1 MVDMSSNGHHVGGYK
16 VLREIETDSLGVIY
30 EAEHPRLHRKV
41 ALRTIGAG
49 VVRDVSFSRRF
60 LLELRSYVALEHP
73 AIPRLYELAYDG
85 DCPYLVT
92 EMIDGRTLDVVLGDG
107 VMYEPLGIVELLRPI
122 ASALD
127 YAHGRATI
135 HRDVKPT
142 NILLADDGR
151 TLLTGFG
158 LGMVASFNTGPGA
171 GGPVAPDYVAPE
183 SLVGREV
190 DGRADVYSLAA
201 VVFEAVTG
209 RRPFSS
215 KSWIETLSRRLYE
228 PPPSVRDS
236 VPELSAPFATVL
248 QQAMDREPDRRPST
262 AGELLNRLERALSS
276 KGDDS
281 QTGSWMRRQ
290 VLGRVRRTR
299 K

>member
-1 MVDMSSNGHHVGGYK
+1 MSGNGQHVGGYR

-49 VVRDVSFSRRF
+49 VARDVSFSRRF

-73 AIPRLYELAYDG
+73 AIPRLYELAYEG
-85 DCPYLVT
+85 DSPYLVT
-92 EMIDGRTLDVVLGDG
+92 EMIDGSTLDAVLGEG
-107 VMYEPLGIVELLRPI
+107 VMYEPLGIVGLLRPI

-127 YAHGRATI
+127 YAHGRATV
-135 HRDVKPT
+135 HRDVKPA

-151 TLLTGFG
+151 TMLTGFG
-158 LGMVASFNTGPGA
+158 LGIVASFNTGPGT
-171 GGPVAPDYVAPE
+171 GGPIAPDYVAPE
-183 SLVGREV
+183 RLVGREV

-201 VVFEAVTG
+201 VLFEAVTG

-236 VPELSAPFATVL
+236 VPELSARFATVL

-262 AGELLNRLERALSS
+262 AGDLLDRLEHALTS
-276 KGDDS
+276 KSHVS
-281 QTGSWMRRQ
+281 QPINW
-290 VLGRVRRTR
+290 LRRTMKR
-299 K
+299 RSNGAGPK

>member
-1 MVDMSSNGHHVGGYK
+1 MSTNGQHVGGYR

-41 ALRTIGAG
+41 AVRTIGAG
-49 VVRDVSFSRRF
+49 VARDVSFSRRF

-85 DCPYLVT
+85 ESPYLVT
-92 EMIDGRTLDVVLGDG
+92 EMIEGRTLDAVFGDG
-107 VMYEPLGIVELLRPI
+107 VRYEALGVIGLLRPI

-127 YAHGRATI
+127 YAHSRATI
-135 HRDVKPT
+135 HRDVKPA

-158 LGMVASFNTGPGA
+158 LGTVASFNTGPGD

-183 SLVGREV
+183 RLVGREV

-209 RRPFSS
+209 RRPFPS

-228 PPPSVRDS
+228 PPPSVRDFA
-236 VPELSAPFATVL
+236 PELPAPFAAVL
-248 QQAMDREPDRRPST
+248 QQAMDREPDRRPSS
-262 AGELLNRLERALSS
+262 AGQLLDGLEQALTSRGHKVLQPVHWLRRSLNRRSN
-276 KGDDS
+276 
-281 QTGSWMRRQ
+281 GSA
-290 VLGRVRRTR
+290 
-299 K
+299 KP

>member
-1 MVDMSSNGHHVGGYK
+1 LTSNGQHVGGYR
-16 VLREIETDSLGVIY
+16 VLREIETDSLGVVY

-41 ALRTIGAG
+41 AVRTIGAS
-49 VVRDVSFSRRF
+49 VAKDVSFSRRF

-92 EMIDGRTLDVVLGDG
+92 EMIDGRTLDAVLGAG
-107 VMYEPLGIVELLRPI
+107 VMYEPLGIVGLLRPI
-122 ASALD
+122 GSALD
-127 YAHGRATI
+127 YAHSRATV
-135 HRDVKPT
+135 HRDVKPA

-158 LGMVASFNTGPGA
+158 LGTVASFNTGPGT

-183 SLVGREV
+183 RLVGREV

-236 VPELSAPFATVL
+236 VPGLPAAFASVL
-248 QQAMDREPDRRPST
+248 QQAMDREPDRRPAT
-262 AGELLNRLERALSS
+262 AGELLDGLERALTS
-276 KGDDS
+276 KGNGS
-281 QTGSWMRRQ
+281 RPTGWLRRA
-290 VLGRVRRTR
+290 LRRER
-299 K
+299 SDKPH

>member
-1 MVDMSSNGHHVGGYK
+1 MSTNGQHVGGYRI
-16 VLREIETDSLGVIY
+16 LREIETDSLGVIY

-49 VVRDVSFSRRF
+49 VARDVSFSRRF

-73 AIPRLYELAYDG
+73 AIPRLYDLAYDG

-92 EMIDGRTLDVVLGDG
+92 EMIDGRTLDAVLGAG
-107 VMYEPLGIVELLRPI
+107 VMYEPLGIIGLLRPI
-122 ASALD
+122 AGALD
-127 YAHGRATI
+127 YAHSRATI
-135 HRDVKPT
+135 HRDVKPA

-158 LGMVASFNTGPGA
+158 LGTVASFNTGPGT

-183 SLVGREV
+183 RLVGREI
-190 DGRADVYSLAA
+190 DGRADVYSLAV

-228 PPPSVRDS
+228 PPPSVRDT
-236 VPELSAPFATVL
+236 VPELPAPFAAVL
-248 QQAMDREPDRRPST
+248 QQAMDREPERRPSS
-262 AGELLNRLERALSS
+262 AGELLDRLERALTS
-276 KGDDS
+276 KGNAPNS
-281 QTGSWMRRQ
+281 PNW
-290 VLGRVRRTR
+290 LRRTLKR
-299 K
+299 RNNGTS